1 MAAGTGAVRG
11 LPTGRSG
18 RLLALGILLLLLL
31 VVWQAIASPLLDLYR
46 DRAQALDARRAV
58 AVHMAAQAA
67 QLPALRR
74 LAASGNARLG
84 PVALI
89 AGTSDAIAAAALQER
104 VQQMATG
111 LGATLSSTESL
122 PPTPARGQGQGQAQ
136 GQAGPYRRVGVRIAV
151 TAPFDVMVRLLAAI
165 EQASP
170 SMLIDDLQLH
180 GSRIQLQPNAP
191 IEGSLTVLAFRRGT
205 GAGTRPATTDAST
218 TSDDASGDGSG
229 GTP

>member
-1 MAAGTGAVRG
+1 MVTGTGAPRA

-31 VVWQAIASPLLDLYR
+31 LLWQAIASPLLDLYR
-46 DRAQALDARRAV
+46 DRTQALDARRAV

-74 LAASGNARLG
+74 LAASSGAHSG
-84 PVALI
+84 PVTLI
-89 AGTSDAIAAAALQER
+89 AGNSDAIAAAALQER

-122 PPTPARGQGQGQAQ
+122 PPTPVP
-136 GQAGPYRRVGVRIAV
+136 AGNYRRVGVRIAI

-205 GAGTRPATTDAST
+205 GAGTGARPA
-218 TSDDASGDGSG
+218 DASGTVDDAPGDGDSGGGANG

>member
-1 MAAGTGAVRG
+1 MATGTGAVRA

-31 VVWQAIASPLLDLYR
+31 LLWQVIASPLLDLYR

-74 LAASGNARLG
+74 LAASNGARSG

-89 AGTSDAIAAAALQER
+89 AGNSDAIAAAALQER

-122 PPTPARGQGQGQAQ
+122 PPTPAGN
-136 GQAGPYRRVGVRIAV
+136 YRRVGVRIAV

-180 GSRIQLQPNAP
+180 GSRIQLQANAP

-205 GAGTRPATTDAST
+205 GTGTRPA
-218 TSDDASGDGSG
+218 DASGIADDAPGDGDPGGGANG